1 MSLGVVVR
9 SVAKNL
15 LFLCMCGKEKI
26 LHHVLN
32 DKDNIRY
39 LDKGIKLFEFLC
51 YHSVCR
57 NLNSLFFGCRNH
69 IEQ

>member
-32 DKDNIRY
+32 DKDNINNWT
-39 LDKGIKLFEFLC
+39 K
-51 YHSVCR
+51 V
-57 NLNSLFFGCRNH
+57 
-69 IEQ
+69 

>member
-1 MSLGVVVR
+1 MSLGIVVR

-32 DKDNIRY
+32 DKDNIR
-39 LDKGIKLFEFLC
+39 
-51 YHSVCR
+51 
-57 NLNSLFFGCRNH
+57 
-69 IEQ
+69 